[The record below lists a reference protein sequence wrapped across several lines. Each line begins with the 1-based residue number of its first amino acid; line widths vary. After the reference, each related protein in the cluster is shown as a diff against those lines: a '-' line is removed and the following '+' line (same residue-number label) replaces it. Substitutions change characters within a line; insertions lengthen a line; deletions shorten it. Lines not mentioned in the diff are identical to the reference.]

1 MTSPEWFV
9 SAIDNSP
16 EHHYVDVEGANI
28 HYSLWGDSSK
38 PGLFFVHG
46 YSANS
51 NWWDF
56 IAPHFLDDFCVVA
69 VDLSGN
75 GDSDHRQNYSQELY
89 AKELKAVCEDRQW
102 NSTTFIA
109 HSMGGS
115 ISLKATSFSQKY
127 LLN

>member
-9 SAIDNSP
+9 SAIENSP
-16 EHHYVDVEGANI
+16 EHHYLDVEGANI

-56 IAPHFLDDFCVVA
+56 IAPHFLNDFCLF
-69 VDLSGN
+69 D
-75 GDSDHRQNYSQELY
+75 
-89 AKELKAVCEDRQW
+89 K
-102 NSTTFIA
+102 
-109 HSMGGS
+109 
-115 ISLKATSFSQKY
+115 
-127 LLN
+127 